1 MYILIWLNINMAQ
14 EVHMYAL
21 IWAGDFGVGGCG
33 LLYGM
38 AQTQKSR
45 TQFNLFMPN
54 VWINLSR

>member
-1 MYILIWLNINMAQ
+1 MAQ